1 MRLFLTFFDYNINV
15 FQSTHPRRVR
25 RDNSMTEVD
34 FKVISIHA
42 PAKGATR
49 FIKLEKMVYVISIHA
64 PAKGA
69 TFLTR
74 NIKYQTYISIHAPAK
89 GATFVSKIKRNFNS
103 YFNPRTRKGCDI
115 GFSTF
120 LLCQKHFNPRTRE
133 GCDVVRHFTLQQRIR
148 ISIHAPAKGATAHG
162 CTVCD

>member
-1 MRLFLTFFDYNINV
+1 MKN
-15 FQSTHPRRVR
+15 
-25 RDNSMTEVD
+25 
-34 FKVISIHA
+34 FKD
-42 PAKGATR
+42 G
-49 FIKLEKMVYVISIHA
+49 LISIHA

-89 GATFVSKIKRNFNS
+89 GATLQKTILILLQVISIHA
-103 YFNPRTRKGCDI
+103 PAKGA
-115 GFSTF
+115 TYYYTNQV
-120 LLCQKHFNPRTRE
+120 LTVTHFNPRTRE
-133 GCDVVRHFTLQQRIR
+133 GCDLIPLVLQHRFHY